1 MNSLA
6 AELLVLRKRPS
17 TWILLG
23 VWVLLGLLFAYLL
36 ILVGGL
42 LLAAEL
48 ILFSHGILAMIGLS
62 GLIVGTVFVYG
73 NDPVLGLYWK
83 GKSEDSLRRDRQL
96 IVDFLVQAAGGPGFY
111 FGRDMR
117 TSHTRLGITEGEWQI
132 FMGHTRA
139 MLAHLSVPEREGQEV
154 LGFFES
160 LKADVVQP
168 HTGSV

>member
-1 MNSLA
+1 MAPGTGNLQTGPKAVEGNATTMTQTSQDKSLYERLGGYDAIA
-6 AELLVLRKRPS
+6 AATHDL
-17 TWILLG
+17 LLG
-23 VWVLLGLLFAYLL
+23 RLVNDPLLG
-36 ILVGGL
+36 
-42 LLAAEL
+42 
-48 ILFSHGILAMIGLS
+48 M
-62 GLIVGTVFVYG
+62 
-73 NDPVLGLYWK
+73 YWK

-117 TSHTRLGITEGEWQI
+117 TSHTRLGITDGEWQI

-160 LKADVVQP
+160 LKADVVQA
-168 HTGSV
+168 HTVSV